1 MGNFNSAVITKK
13 GQALMA
19 KVVAGTTT
27 LNFTRIAVS
36 DSELNSD
43 LASLTG
49 IGTIRQ
55 SQAVSYV
62 ERQNESYV
70 KVGTSFVNTSLTS
83 GYYVRNIGLYATDPQ
98 EGEILYSISV
108 ADESE
113 KTAEWMPPFNGVG
126 SSSLLV
132 DLTTAIGNASNVT
145 VAGFVS

>member
-19 KVVAGTTT
+19 KVVAGTTK

-36 DSELNSD
+36 DSELSND

-62 ERQNESYV
+62 ERQNNSYV
-70 KVGTSFVNTSLTS
+70 KVGTSFVNTSLAS
-83 GYYVRNIGLYATDPQ
+83 GYYVRNIGFFCMLQ
-98 EGEILYSISV
+98 IHKR
-108 ADESE
+108 E
-113 KTAEWMPPFNGVG
+113 KFFIVFQWQMRAKKQQNGC
-126 SSSLLV
+126 LLLMGL
-132 DLTTAIGNASNVT
+132 DHPAC
-145 VAGFVS
+145 

>member
-19 KVVAGTTT
+19 KVVAGTTK

-36 DSELNSD
+36 DSELSND

-62 ERQNESYV
+62 ERHNNSYV
-70 KVGTSFVNTSLTS
+70 KVGTSFVNTSLAS
-83 GYYVRNIGLYATDPQ
+83 G
-98 EGEILYSISV
+98 
-108 ADESE
+108 
-113 KTAEWMPPFNGVG
+113 
-126 SSSLLV
+126 
-132 DLTTAIGNASNVT
+132 
-145 VAGFVS
+145 